1 MLPIVSVAHGQGCP
15 SSSAAHPHL
24 KNRPELDLVRGSD
37 NGRCGERGV
46 AAVLVIAQMT
56 TPIGMP
62 MGSYLSGP
70 RTGAQDSSAQLEGL
84 GAVASRRLQ

>member
-1 MLPIVSVAHGQGCP
+1 MVHTRLLWLYSR
-15 SSSAAHPHL
+15 
-24 KNRPELDLVRGSD
+24 NRPELDLVRGSD
-37 NGRCGERGV
+37 DGRCGERGV

-56 TPIGMP
+56 TPIRMP
-62 MGSYLSGP
+62 MVSYLSGP

>member
-1 MLPIVSVAHGQGCP
+1 LEHTTRKKGVDRELPVPIESLY
-15 SSSAAHPHL
+15 SR
-24 KNRPELDLVRGSD
+24 NRPELDLVRGSD

-56 TPIGMP
+56 TPIRMP
-62 MGSYLSGP
+62 MVSYLSGP